1 MSELAVPPTADL
13 TAPPRADLTA
23 GLGAA
28 LGTGLGADEHD
39 DGMTSL
45 VRSLFDAQDDELPYL
60 THRQETVTRGELRN
74 RMAGQAAVFAG
85 CGVGA
90 GSTVG
95 LRTPPSF
102 TQVEV
107 LLALWQLGAQV
118 LLFDFRLKPAEVA
131 ALRATCRPQFM
142 VSAGTNVRAT
152 FGFRSEY
159 EVITERQ
166 AGGRPAG
173 TDHRLV
179 QFSSGSTGRPK
190 VIGRTARS
198 LAAEVDRFT
207 RIPGMPGAGD
217 RLLLL
222 SSTAHSFGL
231 IAGLLHSLA
240 AGVSVAFAPRIA
252 ARDILRT
259 AVEHRITALFGVP
272 MHYELLAAAND
283 PPALPELRVAVSGG
297 ELMPPQVAARFAERY
312 GLAVGESYGTTETGV
327 VAMDASGTL
336 RPAVGPPAPGVV
348 VREHRGELDV
358 ALDESPYLFESGG
371 TQYADGWLRT
381 RDRATV
387 DASGT
392 VLVHGRAD
400 SLVVIGGLKVDLL
413 EVENVLR
420 EHPAVEQ
427 AVLVHEG
434 VTEAYVALAAGAG
447 QPSAEEL
454 LRWCRERLADYKLPR
469 VIRVLESLPRTSN
482 GKLLRQAAALQ
493 AAAPDGR

>member
-1 MSELAVPPTADL
+1 M
-13 TAPPRADLTA
+13 R
-23 GLGAA
+23 
-28 LGTGLGADEHD
+28 
-39 DGMTSL
+39 SL
-45 VRSLFDAQDDELPYL
+45 VGTLFDARDDGLPYL
-60 THRQETVTRGELRN
+60 AHRQESVTRGELRE
-74 RMAGQAAVFAG
+74 RVAKQATVFAG
-85 CGVGA
+85 YGIGT

-142 VSAGTNVRAT
+142 VSAGTNVRAA

-159 EVITERQ
+159 EVVTERQ
-166 AGGRPAG
+166 GGGRPAG

-198 LAAEVDRFT
+198 LAAEIERFT
-207 RIPGMPGAGD
+207 RIPGMPGTGD

-240 AGVSVAFAPRIA
+240 AGVCVVFAPRIS
-252 ARDILRT
+252 ARDVLRT

-272 MHYELLAAAND
+272 MHYELLAAASD
-283 PPALPELRVAVSGG
+283 PPALPDLRVAVSGG
-297 ELMPPQVAARFAERY
+297 ELMPPQVAARFARRY
-312 GLAVGESYGTTETGV
+312 GIAVGESYGTTETGV
-327 VAMDASGTL
+327 VAMDAHGTL
-336 RPAVGPPAPGVV
+336 RPRVGPAAPGVV
-348 VREHRGELDV
+348 VREHLGELDV
-358 ALDESPYLFESGG
+358 ALAESPYLYESGG
-371 TQYADGWLRT
+371 TQYADGWLHT

-387 DASGT
+387 DAAGT

-427 AVLVHEG
+427 AVLVHEA
-434 VTEAYVALAAGAG
+434 VTEAYVVLAAGADR
-447 QPSAEEL
+447 PPAEEL
-454 LRWCRERLADYKLPR
+454 LRWCRERLADYKVPR
-469 VIRVLESLPRTSN
+469 VVRVLESLPRTSN
-482 GKLLRQAAALQ
+482 GKLLRQAAALRTSS
-493 AAAPDGR
+493 AAVPTEITL